1 MPNKARDGGGGR
13 VEGLAAESAPPA
25 ATGSTAGEAEPSASA
40 LAEAAA
46 GKTLPNVTSFRGDV
60 GGDVAEGQE
69 EVHGDEVHV
78 EERAAGD
85 DQDAPGGA
93 DVVVVVKKSK
103 KSKKDKVSGKKE
115 EGKKRER
122 PKARSPSPEPEE
134 QGRPSVR
141 RRGND
146 RGL

>member
-1 MPNKARDGGGGR
+1 M
-13 VEGLAAESAPPA
+13 EGLAA
-25 ATGSTAGEAEPSASA
+25 ATGSTAEEAEPSASA
-40 LAEAAA
+40 LAAEAAA

-60 GGDVAEGQE
+60 GGKVAEGQE
-69 EVHGDEVHV
+69 EVHGEDDVQSD
-78 EERAAGD
+78 ERATGD
-85 DQDAPGGA
+85 DQGAPGGA
-93 DVVVVVKKSK
+93 DVVVVVKKRK

-115 EGKKRER
+115 GKKHEN
-122 PKARSPSPEPEE
+122 PKPPSPSPGPEE